1 MKPKTKEVVMYLIFG
16 VLTTLVSWG
25 TYVIFANPLD
35 LGVFVS
41 NLLSWI
47 CAVIFAFITNKLW
60 VFDSK
65 SFEAKTLLKEAVT
78 FVASRGITGVF
89 EIAIVPIMSKI
100 GFDNLFYPIFKGAGI
115 TLEILYTDGIY
126 SKVAVAVVV
135 VILNYIF
142 SKLFVFKKKEDK

>member
-1 MKPKTKEVVMYLIFG
+1 MKSKTKEIIMYLIFG

-25 TYVIFANPLD
+25 TYVLFANPLG

-47 CAVIFAFITNKLW
+47 CAVIFAFFTNKLW

-65 SFEAKTLLKEAVT
+65 SFEAKTFLKEAAT

-89 EIAIVPIMSKI
+89 EIVFVPLISKI
-100 GFDNLFYPIFKGAGI
+100 GFDNLFYPLFKSAGI
-115 TLEILYTDGIY
+115 TLKVLYTDGIY
-126 SKVAVAVVV
+126 SKIAVAVIV
-135 VILNYIF
+135 VILNYVF
-142 SKLFVFKKKEDK
+142 SKLFVFKRKEF

>member
-1 MKPKTKEVVMYLIFG
+1 MKSKTKEIIMYLIFG

-25 TYVIFANPLD
+25 TYVLFANPLG

-47 CAVIFAFITNKLW
+47 CAVIFAFFTNKLW

-65 SFEAKTLLKEAVT
+65 SFEAKTFLKEAAT

-89 EIAIVPIMSKI
+89 EIVFVPLISKI
-100 GFDNLFYPIFKGAGI
+100 GFDNLFYPLFKSAGI
-115 TLEILYTDGIY
+115 TLKVLYTDGIY
-126 SKVAVAVVV
+126 SKIAVAVIV
-135 VILNYIF
+135 VILNYVF
-142 SKLFVFKKKEDK
+142 SKLFVFKKKEF

>member
-1 MKPKTKEVVMYLIFG
+1 MKQKTKEIIMYLIFG

-25 TYVIFANPLD
+25 TYVLFANPLG

-65 SFEAKTLLKEAVT
+65 SFEAKTFLKEAAT
-78 FVASRGITGVF
+78 FVASRGITGIF
-89 EIAIVPIMSKI
+89 EIVFVPLISKI
-100 GFDNLFYPIFKGAGI
+100 GFDNLFYPLFKNAGI
-115 TLEILYTDGIY
+115 TLKILYTNGIY
-126 SKVAVAVVV
+126 SKIAVAVIV
-135 VILNYIF
+135 VILNYVF
-142 SKLFVFKKKEDK
+142 SKLFVFKKKSD